1 MGVITIRIRPEG
13 LAAFKA
19 NWPAD
24 IERVKRSI
32 ARRMEE
38 QGRALVAARLGR
50 WQTGELAGSL
60 EAEPTSAGISME
72 IGAGVPHADYVFFGA
87 PRHPIEP
94 KAGNR
99 ALSWWRFGTRFA
111 FGKVDHPGQ
120 PARTDIFNELEALF
134 LRIVQEEIEIM
145 VTTRAI
151 AGA

>member
-1 MGVITIRIRPEG
+1 MGVITITVKPEG

-24 IERVKRSI
+24 IETVKASI
-32 ARRMEE
+32 AKRMQD
-38 QGRALVAARLGR
+38 QGRALVESKLGG

-60 EAEPTSAGISME
+60 EARPTSTGISMK

-87 PRHPIEP
+87 PRHDIFP
-94 KAGNR
+94 KRGR

-111 FGKVDHPGQ
+111 FGKIDHPGQ
-120 PARTDIFNELEALF
+120 PARTDIFNALEELF
-134 LRIVQEEIEIM
+134 LRIIQEEIKKM
-145 VTTRAI
+145 VTARAI

>member
-1 MGVITIRIRPEG
+1 MGVITIRVRPEG

-24 IERVKRSI
+24 IERVKASI

-87 PRHPIEP
+87 PRHDIFP
-94 KAGNR
+94 KRGR

-120 PARTDIFNELEALF
+120 PARTDILNELEVLF

>member
-1 MGVITIRIRPEG
+1 MGVITIRVTPEG

-24 IERVKRSI
+24 IERVKSSI

-38 QGRALVAARLGR
+38 QGRALVAAMLGR

-87 PRHPIEP
+87 QPHIIKP
-94 KAGNR
+94 KSGR

-120 PARTDIFNELEALF
+120 PARTDIFNALEALF
-134 LRIVQEEIEIM
+134 LRIIQEEIEIM

-151 AGA
+151 TGA